1 MLTVISTYEILL
13 KSPAMTFEQTLILH
27 IPVVLLG
34 IIIVISAIAISMA
47 ILVVVWRYVP
57 HEILITHHRLASPIF
72 PAIAAAYSVL
82 LAFVVVVSWQNF
94 DKAKVHTVIEANCLV
109 DLYRNSAAFSEPFG
123 KELRNAIQEYTESV
137 INEEWPLLARSEESI
152 HSRMLL
158 RKIWDLYT
166 NHTPENA
173 KETVF
178 LAESVHKLDDLRET
192 RRLRIMDSTA
202 SVHHILWFIL
212 IFGGII
218 TVNYTTFF
226 GFENFKTHAVMT
238 AIFAS
243 IISLILLT
251 VLCFDF
257 PFTGSVRIE
266 PTLFKEIIN
275 Y

>member
-1 MLTVISTYEILL
+1 M
-13 KSPAMTFEQTLILH
+13 
-27 IPVVLLG
+27 
-34 IIIVISAIAISMA
+34 
-47 ILVVVWRYVP
+47 
-57 HEILITHHRLASPIF
+57 HHKLASPIF
-72 PAIAAAYSVL
+72 PAIAAAYTVL

-123 KELRNAIQEYTESV
+123 DELRTTIQEYIDSV
-137 INEEWPLLARSEESI
+137 INEEWPLLARGEESI

-166 NHTPENA
+166 NYEPKTE
-173 KETVF
+173 KESVF
-178 LAESVHKLDDLRET
+178 LAESVNKLDNLRET
-192 RRLRIMDSTA
+192 RRLRILDANA

-218 TVNYTTFF
+218 TVNYSSFF

-251 VLCFDF
+251 ILCFDF